1 MKTVNSFG
9 CNAVL
14 WAAQSNRIGLDVIQ
28 FLEEIGC
35 DLELINS
42 NGHGIIHKSAQR
54 GKLDV
59 CDWMF
64 SRMKT
69 FTMLG
74 RENHSSDA
82 FAINV
87 TDMLRMIAPDKE
99 NCCPSDLAGQANY
112 HHLAQFL
119 IDCEKEI
126 CMEAIKIN
134 PNAIPTW
141 LEEGVLNAKHLSNR
155 TNLHD
160 VYESGAAIKKIA
172 VFVVTNT
179 TGSSMLK

>member
-1 MKTVNSFG
+1 MNTANSFG

-14 WAAQSNRIGLDVIQ
+14 WAAQSNNRMGLDVIQ

-59 CDWMF
+59 CEWIF

-74 RENHSSDA
+74 CENHSSDA
-82 FAINV
+82 FAINIPNI
-87 TDMLRMIAPDKE
+87 LRMIGPDKE
-99 NCCPSDLAGQANY
+99 NCCPSDIAGQANH
-112 HHLAQFL
+112 HHLARFL
-119 IDCEKEI
+119 SDFEKEI

-134 PNAIPTW
+134 PNAIPSW
-141 LEEGVLNAKHLSNR
+141 LEEGVENAKHLSNR

-160 VYESGAAIKKIA
+160 LYESGAAIKKIA
-172 VFVVTNT
+172 MFVVANTNR
-179 TGSSMLK
+179 